1 MGEEGGGRGRV
12 ERGAC
17 SGDVF
22 RGRVQGACSGG
33 VFRGRVRGRVKVAG
47 KGGVVNKVGEFGG

>member
-17 SGDVF
+17 SGD
-22 RGRVQGACSGG
+22 

>member
-1 MGEEGGGRGRV
+1 MLRG
-12 ERGAC
+12 
-17 SGDVF
+17 
-22 RGRVQGACSGG
+22 GRVQGTCSGG